1 VPAAHLAA
9 AAASHC
15 VPHPCRFAV
24 CRLFAGEALYAHRK
38 PEIAMPDAFI
48 YDHVRTPR
56 GRGKADGALHEVTTL
71 NLATQALAAIKHR
84 NHLDP
89 GLVDDVV
96 LGCVDPVGEAGGDI
110 ARVAAI
116 CADYGNSVPGVQ
128 INRFCASGLDAVNFA
143 AAEVMAGQHDMAIG
157 GGVESMS
164 RVGIGASGGAWP
176 VDPAIALKSYF
187 LPQGISADL
196 IATKYGFSRD
206 DVDAY
211 AVESQARAATAWADG
226 RFARSVIAV
235 KDVNGLTILAKDEHM
250 RPGTSMQSLAQLQP
264 SFSPIGEMGGFDAVA
279 VQAHPEIETVNH
291 VHHAGNSSGIVDGA
305 AVVLIGNEEAGRR
318 AGLKPRARIKAF
330 ANIGTEP
337 AIMLTGPVDVTAKVL
352 RKAKMTLADIDLFE
366 VNEAF
371 ASVVLRYLQAFDLD
385 AGKVNVNGGA
395 IALGHP
401 LGATGAMILGT
412 ALDEIERRNVNTAL
426 VTLCIGAGMG
436 TATII
441 ERV

>member
-1 VPAAHLAA
+1 
-9 AAASHC
+9 
-15 VPHPCRFAV
+15 
-24 CRLFAGEALYAHRK
+24 
-38 PEIAMPDAFI
+38 MPDAFI

-56 GRGKADGALHEVTTL
+56 GRGKVDGALHEVTAL
-71 NLATQALAAIKHR
+71 NLASQALGAIKTR
-84 NHLDP
+84 NKLDTA
-89 GLVDDVV
+89 LVDDVV
-96 LGCVDPVGEAGGDI
+96 MGVVDPVGEAAADI
-110 ARVAAI
+110 ARTAALVAG
-116 CADYGNSVPGVQ
+116 YGDSVPGVQ

-143 AAEVMAGQHDMAIG
+143 AAQIMSGQQQMAVG

-164 RVGIGASGGAWP
+164 RVGIGSAGGAWA
-176 VDPAIALKSYF
+176 VDPSIAVAHYF

-211 AVESQARAATAWADG
+211 AVESQKRAATAWAEG
-226 RFARSVIAV
+226 RFSRSVMPV

-250 RPGTSMQSLAQLQP
+250 RPGTTMQSLAALQP
-264 SFSPIGEMGGFDAVA
+264 SFVQMGELGGFDAVA
-279 VQAHPEIETVNH
+279 IQAHPEVEYVNH

-305 AVVLIGNEEAGRR
+305 AAVLVGSKEAGQKT
-318 AGLKPRARIKAF
+318 GLKPRARVRAF
-330 ANIGTEP
+330 ANIGSDP
-337 AIMLTGPVDVTAKVL
+337 ALMLTGPIDVTKKVL
-352 RKAKMTLADIDLFE
+352 KTAGMTLADIDLIE
-366 VNEAF
+366 INEAF
-371 ASVVLRYLQAFDLD
+371 AAVVLRYLQAFDLD
-385 AGKVNVNGGA
+385 SAKVNVNGGA

-412 ALDEIERRNVNTAL
+412 LVDEMERRNLSTGL